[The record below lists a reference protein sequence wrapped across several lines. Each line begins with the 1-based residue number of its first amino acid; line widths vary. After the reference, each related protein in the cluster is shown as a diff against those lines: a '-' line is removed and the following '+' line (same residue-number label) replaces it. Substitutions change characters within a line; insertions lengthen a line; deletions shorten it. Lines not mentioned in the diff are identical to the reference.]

1 MNRNPR
7 KEFLKPIRT
16 TERAREIG
24 RKGGIAS
31 GKARRE
37 RAEKQR
43 FFRAYMDFSN
53 FIESL
58 TDAEYQEFIADFTEE
73 EKEYIRFHFRPNK
86 EDSKKWNKL
95 FKQYF

>member
-1 MNRNPR
+1 MANEYN
-7 KEFLKPIRT
+7 LKPYRKGEI
-16 TERAREIG
+16 RARENG

-31 GKARRE
+31 GIKRRKN
-37 RAEKQR
+37 AESVR
-43 FFRAYMDFSN
+43 HFRAYMDFSN

-58 TDAEYQEFIADFTEE
+58 TDAEYNDFISDFTEE
-73 EKEYIRFHFRPNK
+73 EQEKIRFYFRPTK